1 MTFGLYVSRRSP
13 IHHLSP
19 GTKMFIMAI
28 AGIGLFFVNNIP
40 WLIGLLGVVV
50 MFIAIARLPCSVVF
64 AQIRPMLWVLVLIA
78 GAHALL
84 THWETGIVLAVRF
97 LVLILLATTVT
108 LTTRTTEMV
117 EAIAQA
123 LQPLQRFGIRPRQ
136 ISLMVAIAIRFIPVL
151 LEQIRDIQ
159 DAQRARGVERP
170 VITFLVP
177 LLVKTL
183 HMADALVDAIEARCF
198 DAD

>member
-1 MTFGLYVSRRSP
+1 
-13 IHHLSP
+13 
-19 GTKMFIMAI
+19 MFIMAI
-28 AGIGLFFVNNIP
+28 AGIGLFFVNDIP
-40 WLIGLLGVVV
+40 WLVGLLGLV
-50 MFIAIARLPCSVVF
+50 MMSIAIARLPWAVVF
-64 AQIRPMLWVLVLIA
+64 AQVRPLLWVLVLIA

-84 THWETGIVLAVRF
+84 THWETGVVLAVRF

-108 LTTRTTEMV
+108 LTTRTSDMV
-117 EAIAQA
+117 EAIAYA

-198 DAD
+198 ESD

>member
-13 IHHLSP
+13 VHRLSP

-28 AGIGLFFVNNIP
+28 AGIGLFFVNDIT
-40 WLIGLLGVVV
+40 WLVGLLGLV
-50 MFIAIARLPCSVVF
+50 MMSIAIAHLPWSVVF
-64 AQIRPMLWVLVLIA
+64 AQVRPMLWVLVLIA

-84 THWETGIVLAVRF
+84 THWETGVVLAVRF
-97 LVLILLATTVT
+97 LALILLATTIT
-108 LTTRTTEMV
+108 LTTRTSDMV
-117 EAIAQA
+117 EAIAHA
-123 LQPLQRFGIRPRQ
+123 LQPFRRFGIRPRQ

-198 DAD
+198 EPD